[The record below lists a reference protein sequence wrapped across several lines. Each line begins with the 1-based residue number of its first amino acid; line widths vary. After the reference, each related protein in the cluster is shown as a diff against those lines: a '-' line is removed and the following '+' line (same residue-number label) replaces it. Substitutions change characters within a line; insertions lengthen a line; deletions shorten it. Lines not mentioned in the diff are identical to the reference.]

1 VSFPPA
7 PAPPPFAHRPV
18 PAPRRRSGA
27 AGRLVRRLGT
37 SVLLAG
43 ALTLVAL
50 LAGQFYASRTWASV
64 PSVAIPSLAAAD
76 GGPVN
81 YLIVGSDSRAFV
93 ESAEDEAS
101 FGPGDAR
108 GALADVIMIV
118 RVDPDSGGV
127 LLVSIPRDTW
137 VVRPDGTEGRINA
150 TFSAGPEVLV
160 QTIRQEFGVEINHYL
175 EVDFAAV
182 REVIDAV
189 GGVDVFVETS
199 LRDAVSGLAIDVP
212 GPQFVHL
219 DGDMGLAYVRAR
231 HLERLVDGQWQPDP
245 TADLGR
251 IQRQQVFMQA
261 LANRAIERATSNPL
275 RANGLVDDALAH
287 AVVDDE
293 LGLAEAVRLVQAM
306 RELDPADPTGS
317 TRLTIPTRSGRV
329 GEASVLFVEPGAEEV
344 FARLRGPVAPPSD
357 PSAPVPADV
366 TVEVRN
372 GTGRG
377 GLAATTR
384 EQLGER
390 GFGTADVGDAP
401 ATAATELRH
410 RPGEQGAAELVRAEL
425 AGPAVLVEDA
435 SVDPTVDVVLV
446 LGDDFAGLGG

>member
-1 VSFPPA
+1 
-7 PAPPPFAHRPV
+7 
-18 PAPRRRSGA
+18 
-27 AGRLVRRLGT
+27 VRRLGT
-37 SVLLAG
+37 ALLLAG
-43 ALTLVAL
+43 GLTLVGL
-50 LAGQFYASRTWASV
+50 LAGQLYASRTWASV
-64 PSVAIPSLAAAD
+64 PSVALPSLVATD

-93 ESAEDEAS
+93 ESAQDEES
-101 FGPGDAR
+101 FGPGDSR

-137 VVRPDGTEGRINA
+137 ITRPDGTEGRINA
-150 TFSAGPEVLV
+150 TFSAGPDLLV
-160 QTIRQEFGVEINHYL
+160 ETIRQEFDVEINHYL

-199 LRDAVSGLAIDVP
+199 LRDAMSGLAIDVP

-261 LANRAIERATSNPL
+261 LANTAIERATSNPL
-275 RANGLVDDALAH
+275 RANGIIDDALSH
-287 AVVDDE
+287 AVVDDG
-293 LGLAEAVRLVQAM
+293 LGLPEAVRLVEAM
-306 RELDPADPTGS
+306 RELDPADPTGT

-329 GEASVLFVEPGAEEV
+329 GEASVLFVEQPGAEEV
-344 FARLRGPVAPPSD
+344 FARLRGPVAPTGD

-372 GTGRG
+372 GTGRT

-384 EQLGER
+384 EQLAER
-390 GFGTADVGDAP
+390 GFATAGVGDAP

-446 LGDDFAGLGG
+446 LGDDFDGLGG